1 MRLIVFIQFY
11 CSFFLK
17 KSVHLTSFSF
27 YNPNKVISFN
37 SPRQNEIIH
46 CSSIKTETHLW
57 LSQWLSTFKVLN
69 FKLPHKSKM
78 FIYWNRLFQP
88 IQWAAFTY
96 ISPELFIIISILLS
110 FFVVVVVPVF
120 LSRSLSV
127 VPAASRAE
135 MYFFRCLWTR
145 KSHFDH
151 FLLRNVRTQ
160 FYDQKWMAISKHKVG
175 M

>member
-120 LSRSLSV
+120 PFSITLSCASSQQSRDVLFSV
-127 VPAASRAE
+127 FVNTKKPFRPFLASKCAHTILWSE
-135 MYFFRCLWTR
+135 MDGNF
-145 KSHFDH
+145 K
-151 FLLRNVRTQ
+151 
-160 FYDQKWMAISKHKVG
+160 A
-175 M
+175 